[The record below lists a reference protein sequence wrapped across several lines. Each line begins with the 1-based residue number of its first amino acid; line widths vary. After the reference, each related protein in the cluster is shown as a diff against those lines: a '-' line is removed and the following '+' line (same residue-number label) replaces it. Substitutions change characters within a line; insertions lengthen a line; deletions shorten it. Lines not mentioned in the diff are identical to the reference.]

1 MKIKFLPFFLTII
14 FLTIFFVFYKSLQTS
29 NIYTPKTN
37 LEKNIPL
44 FTADIFDS
52 NKKISSEDIFKDNV
66 YYLLNIWA
74 SWCAPCREEHIFL
87 MDLSKSKKI
96 EIIGLNYKD
105 KIDNAKKF
113 LNDFKSPYKIIIS
126 DLDGTLSIE
135 LGAYGVPESY
145 LIYNKKIL
153 KKVVGP
159 ISANSFSAINKLI
172 K

>member
-96 EIIGLNYKD
+96 EIIGGILED
-105 KIDNAKKF
+105 ECSQI
-113 LNDFKSPYKIIIS
+113 LQIWFK
-126 DLDGTLSIE
+126 E
-135 LGAYGVPESY
+135 LRSQ
-145 LIYNKKIL
+145 K
-153 KKVVGP
+153 
-159 ISANSFSAINKLI
+159 
-172 K
+172 

>member
-74 SWCAPCREEHIFL
+74 SWCAPCREEHFFL

-126 DLDGTLSIE
+126 DLDGTLSID

-159 ISANSFSAINKLI
+159 ISTNSFSAINKLI

>member
-1 MKIKFLPFFLTII
+1 MKKKLIPYSIILIFLII
-14 FLTIFFVFYKSLQTS
+14 FVVFYKSLKDS
-29 NIYTPKTN
+29 NIYTPETKINNDIPILSAELLFSEEN
-37 LEKNIPL
+37 LTSTE
-44 FTADIFDS
+44 
-52 NKKISSEDIFKDNV
+52 IFKMDEF
-66 YYLLNIWA
+66 YLLNIWA

-113 LNDFKSPYKIIIS
+113 LNDYKSPYKVIIS

-159 ISANSFSAINKLI
+159 ISTNSFSAINKLI

>member
-44 FTADIFDS
+44 FTADIFDT

-113 LNDFKSPYKIIIS
+113 LNDFKSPYKINTFLFS
-126 DLDGTLSIE
+126 CSHST
-135 LGAYGVPESY
+135 
-145 LIYNKKIL
+145 YNKQIGK
-153 KKVVGP
+153 G
-159 ISANSFSAINKLI
+159 
-172 K
+172 

>member
-52 NKKISSEDIFKDNV
+52 SKKISSEDIFKDNV

-159 ISANSFSAINKLI
+159 ISTNSFSEINKLI

>member
-44 FTADIFDS
+44 FTAEIFDS

-87 MDLSKSKKI
+87 MDLSKSRKI

-105 KIDNAKKF
+105 KIYNAKKF
-113 LNDFKSPYKIIIS
+113 LNDFESPYKIIIS

-159 ISANSFSAINKLI
+159 ISTNSFSAINKLI

>member
-113 LNDFKSPYKIIIS
+113 LNDFKSPYKVIIS

-159 ISANSFSAINKLI
+159 ISTNSFSVINKLI